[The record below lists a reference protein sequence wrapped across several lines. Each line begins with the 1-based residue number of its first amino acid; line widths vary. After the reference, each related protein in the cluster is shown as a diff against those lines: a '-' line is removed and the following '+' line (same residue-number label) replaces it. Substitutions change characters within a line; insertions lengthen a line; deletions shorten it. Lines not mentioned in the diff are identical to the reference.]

1 VTRTFPP
8 LPIDPVLP
16 DLLDALARGTSAVL
30 EAPPGAGKTTRVPL
44 ALLDAPWRGD
54 GRILVLE
61 PRRLAARAAAA
72 RMASLLGEEV
82 GRTVGY
88 RVRLDARVSDATRI
102 EVVTEGLYL
111 RRLQADPELPGVAA
125 VLFDEVH
132 ERNLDAD
139 LALALTLDARA
150 ALRDDLRVVAMSATL
165 DGAAVARLLGGAPVV
180 SSAGR
185 AFPVEVRHIDPGPAA
200 ASARIE
206 DAVAAA
212 VRRALAEE
220 EGSVLVFLPGLR
232 EIRRTEALLADRVPP
247 DVLVAPLHGDLP
259 LGAQD
264 AAIRPAPDGRRKV
277 VLATSIAETSLTI
290 EGVRVVVDS
299 GLMRLPRFDPRSGM
313 GRLET
318 VRVSLSA
325 AEQRR
330 GRAGRTQPGVCWRL
344 WPEPETRALRPH
356 TEPEIRTADLAP
368 LALELAAWGTAPED
382 LPWLDPPPAAP
393 LAQARDLLRRLG
405 ALDGDG
411 RITDHGRAMARLG
424 AHPRLAHMLVRG
436 GEMGLGPLAC
446 DLAALIEARDV
457 LRREGG
463 RDPDLRLRLDA
474 LAGRERVG
482 ADRAAVASV
491 REQARRLRRDLG
503 VRGETAPEDAE
514 RAGALVALAYPDRV
528 AQRRGPPG
536 SFRMANGRGA
546 ALPPEDPLA
555 GAEFLAVAD
564 LDGDAANARIF
575 RCAPIS
581 RAEIEAASG
590 DAAAARDVVA
600 WDAREGAVVARRRRA
615 VGALVLEDAALPDP
629 PADLVLAAMLEG
641 VRQGWPHVLPW
652 TDAARDLR
660 ARVAFCARLEP
671 SAWPDWSDEG
681 LAATLP
687 DWLGPHLAG
696 MTRLKHLER
705 LDVAGVL
712 AGSLDRTLR
721 RRLDQLAPTHA
732 EVPTGARRP
741 IDYSGPEPVLAVKL
755 QEMFGAARGPA
766 VGDGRVPL
774 VLHLL
779 SPAGRP
785 VQVTRD
791 LAGFWA
797 GSYAAVRA
805 DLRGRYPRHPWPE
818 DPATAAPTARAKP
831 RGT

>member
-44 ALLDAPWRGD
+44 ALLDAAWRGD

-150 ALRDDLRVVAMSATL
+150 ALRDDLRVLAMSATL

-185 AFPVEVRHIDPGPAA
+185 AFPVEVRHIDPGPAPA
-200 ASARIE
+200 GRIE

-220 EGSVLVFLPGLR
+220 EGGVLVFLPGLR
-232 EIRRTEALLADRVPP
+232 EIRRVEALLADRVPP
-247 DVLVAPLHGDLP
+247 SVLVAPLHGDLP

-290 EGVRVVVDS
+290 EGVRVVIDA

-318 VRVSLSA
+318 VRVSLAA

-382 LPWLDPPPAAP
+382 LPWLDPPPTAP

-411 RITDHGRAMARLG
+411 RVTDHGRAMARLG

-457 LRREGG
+457 MRRDGG

-474 LAGRERVG
+474 LAGRERAG
-482 ADRAAVASV
+482 ADRGAVAAV

-503 VRGETAPEDAE
+503 VRGDTAAEDVE
-514 RAGALVALAYPDRV
+514 RAGVLVALAYPDRV

-536 SFRMANGRGA
+536 SFRMTNGRGA
-546 ALPPEDPLA
+546 VLPPEDPLA
-555 GAEFLAVAD
+555 GADFLAVAD
-564 LDGDAANARIF
+564 LDGDAANARVF

-581 RAEIEAASG
+581 RAEIEAAFG
-590 DAAAARDVVA
+590 DAADARDVVA

-615 VGALVLEDAALPDP
+615 VGALVLEDAVLPDP
-629 PADLVLAAMLEG
+629 PADLVLDALLEG

-652 TDAARDLR
+652 TDGARDLR
-660 ARVAFCARLEP
+660 DRVVFCARLEP
-671 SAWPDWSDEG
+671 EAWPDWSDEG

-687 DWLGPHLAG
+687 DWLGPRLGG
-696 MTRLKHLER
+696 MSRLKHLER
-705 LDVAGVL
+705 LDMAAVL
-712 AGSLDRTLR
+712 SDSLGWTLR